1 MTINGT
7 NFLPLCRNFLFDFSV
22 SEGSLCSDDTENI
35 WSVMQPLASPSDK
48 QMAAHASGSTG
59 ISPHSESFNDNSDSC
74 SKTSYV
80 IPIFCTNWVM
90 WNVLPSLLG
99 ALLPSCQPQD
109 NAGSEEPRA
118 PTGAQLAWAWTEAK
132 WLLKRFPWVTAECI
146 LPAAFM
152 QLLLVGGRLAW
163 KLLECL

>member
-59 ISPHSESFNDNSDSC
+59 ISPHSESFNDNSASW

-80 IPIFCTNWVM
+80 IPIFCTN
-90 WNVLPSLLG
+90 
-99 ALLPSCQPQD
+99 
-109 NAGSEEPRA
+109 
-118 PTGAQLAWAWTEAK
+118 
-132 WLLKRFPWVTAECI
+132 
-146 LPAAFM
+146 
-152 QLLLVGGRLAW
+152 
-163 KLLECL
+163 